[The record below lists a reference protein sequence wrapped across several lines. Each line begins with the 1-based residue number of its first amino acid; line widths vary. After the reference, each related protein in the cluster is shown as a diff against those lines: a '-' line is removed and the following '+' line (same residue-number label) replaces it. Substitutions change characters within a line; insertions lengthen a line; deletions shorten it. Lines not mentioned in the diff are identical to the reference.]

1 MKFLQYSALFAI
13 VAFALSIS
21 AFAKD
26 NHSGKFTLSDPVQIG
41 SMQLAPGAYKAE
53 WTGPANDV
61 KVDIIRHG
69 KTVATTE
76 GKIQEPPEAPQPMM
90 RYSPRHFRTTKRRWM
105 RFNSGTIPKP

>member
-76 GKIQEPPEAPQPMM
+76 GKIQEL
-90 RYSPRHFRTTKRRWM
+90 
-105 RFNSGTIPKP
+105 PKPLSL